1 MWDGWEVRRYTP
13 EGTLD
18 RRVRLP
24 VSRPTSCAFGG
35 SGLSDLYVTSARG
48 GLTDG
53 QHADQ
58 PLAGG
63 LFVVRSGTSGY
74 AATPFDGSV
83 RVSDPAAPG
92 AAALLADDRH
102 PDRSLPGAHRRRSP
116 PK

>member
-74 AATPFDGSV
+74 AATPFDG
-83 RVSDPAAPG
+83 
-92 AAALLADDRH
+92 
-102 PDRSLPGAHRRRSP
+102 
-116 PK
+116 